1 MDSVE
6 LLSRLDSIIAK
17 LLVLDNAVI
26 QQGTAEL
33 KELVKQTAS
42 ILALVELSRS
52 SKVVAHRQYAHV
64 ILRKYFSRRK
74 QWDKLSQNEKN
85 NVKIILLDSIGKE
98 SESSVHSSLLQV
110 IATIAQH
117 ELCQEQNQ
125 WPELLAA
132 IHVSTQSE
140 KPEERQMGLQVL
152 ATVSD
157 VAAEELAPHLA
168 NLLTVFSRSLQETN
182 TLSGFYSVQSLTH
195 FVPYITTEHVSAVE
209 ALLPHIVN
217 VIKSL
222 LSSDEDR
229 AIEAL
234 DIVDEL
240 IESEVSVIAPHIQH
254 IVMFCLEITSNT
266 QLLDPLR
273 VKALNTIGYLIRLK
287 KKVILKHKLVDP
299 ILRVVFALMNAGGDE
314 DEDDDSDAEEDD
326 SSPSVFA
333 SQTLDVMAINL
344 PPEKIV
350 TPVLQYVETAIVST
364 NAEERRAALLA
375 LAVVAE
381 GAADHIRT
389 KYLAKFLDWVGAA
402 IKDPSLRVRNAAL
415 FALGQMCE
423 HLQPDIAKH
432 REALFPVLFSLLSGV
447 HEQVMAHP
455 GAPAPRGVD
464 RVFYALEMFCEQLE
478 EDLTPHLP
486 PLMECI
492 LSMLKDTTPPKVQEV
507 CLSAV
512 SAISNACKEGISP
525 YFNQILSYLHQYLQ
539 VQNTAHESEE
549 GLTLQTQALDTLGTL
564 AKTVGSEQFAPLGGE
579 SVRLGLLLIN
589 QRDDADL
596 RRSVYALFAS
606 VSSVLKNE
614 MEEFLPRIIELLLT
628 SLKSSEEISTE
639 KMNGSLS
646 APVVDLFD
654 PTGSDEED
662 LHDTEEGDEGDDVV
676 LAVSNA
682 YLEEK
687 EETCYAL
694 KEIATNVGSCFLPY
708 LNECSG
714 EVYGL
719 IDHVHEDIRKAA
731 VEASSQFTITFLKT
745 APDELDMVV
754 QSLSLLVPKLC
765 DMVSTDTEMLV
776 AMSCLESLNELIK
789 ECGEIVLKGENHL
802 HSIINSVTE
811 VFKGKTACQDGGDGD
826 DEDDDECSEDESA
839 EQEAMLFEFAGEIIP
854 SLITVT
860 DIQLITPHLN
870 KLLPLLIKKTKKSCS
885 VAERSFSVGTLS
897 EIVVALEG
905 NVVPLVPTLLPVFYQ
920 SIEDKDEEV
929 RSNAAFGIGVLPY
942 WAKEVLYPEYQ
953 KILGAL
959 SALLAKEESP
969 RCVDNIAAAVA
980 RIVITG
986 TDQIPLDVVFPGI
999 VNCLPL
1005 KEDNEE
1011 NSIMYQ
1017 AICHVYKQGNPIV
1030 LQHLP
1035 QILLAAATIIYTK
1048 KCNKEAEAQIVELVT
1063 SVNRDFHE
1071 DFKKTVSEMPEE
1083 CREKLVKILS

>member
-1 MDSVE
+1 MESVE

-26 QQGTAEL
+26 QQATAEL
-33 KELVKQTAS
+33 KELVKQTTS
-42 ILALVELSRS
+42 ILGLVELSRS
-52 SKVVAHRQYAHV
+52 SKVVAHRQYAAV
-64 ILRKYFSRRK
+64 ILRKFFSRRK
-74 QWDKLSQNEKN
+74 HWDKLSQNDKN
-85 NVKIILLDSIGKE
+85 NIKIILLDSIGKE
-98 SESSVHSSLLQV
+98 EESMVHSSILQV

-117 ELCQEQNQ
+117 ELCQETNQ

-140 KPEERQMGLQVL
+140 KPEQRQMGLQVL

-157 VAAEELAPHLA
+157 VAAEELAPHLT

-222 LSSDEDR
+222 LTCDEDR

-240 IESEVSVIAPHIQH
+240 IECEVSVIAPHIQH

-266 QLLDPLR
+266 ELSDPLR
-273 VKALNTIGYLIRLK
+273 VKSLNTIGYLIRLK

-299 ILRVVFALMNAGGDE
+299 ILVVVFALMNAGGDE

-350 TPVLQYVETAIVST
+350 TPVLQYVETAIVSA

-402 IKDPSLRVRNAAL
+402 IKDTSLRVRNAAL

-447 HEQVMAHP
+447 HEQVMSHP
-455 GAPAPRGVD
+455 GSPAPPGVD

-549 GLTLQTQALDTLGTL
+549 GLTLQTQAIDTLGTL

-579 SVRLGLLLIN
+579 SIRLGLLLVS

-596 RRSVYALFAS
+596 RRSIYALFAS
-606 VSSVLKNE
+606 VSVVLKHE
-614 MEEFLPRIIELLLT
+614 MEEFLPRIMELFLT

-654 PTGSDEED
+654 PTDSDEED
-662 LHDTEEGDEGDDVV
+662 LNDTEADDDDEVV

-694 KEIATNVGSCFLPY
+694 KEIANNVGSCFLPY

-731 VEASSQFTITFLKT
+731 VEASAQFTITFLKT
-745 APDELDMVV
+745 APDELEMVV
-754 QSLSLLVPKLC
+754 QSLGLLIPKMC
-765 DMVSTDTEMLV
+765 EMVKTDTEMLV
-776 AMSCLESLNELIK
+776 AMACLESTNELIK
-789 ECGEIVLKGENHL
+789 ECRDIVLRGDNHL
-802 HSIINSVTE
+802 SLIITAVTE
-811 VFKGKTACQDGGDGD
+811 VFKGKTACQDGGDGSASD
-826 DEDDDECSEDESA
+826 DEDDSEDESA

-860 DIQLITPHLN
+860 DIQLIQPHLN

-897 EIVVALEG
+897 EIVVALES
-905 NVVPLVPTLLPVFYQ
+905 NVIPLVPTLLPVFYQ

-929 RSNAAFGIGVLPY
+929 RSNAAFGIGVLPF
-942 WAKEVLYPEYQ
+942 WAKEVLYPEYS
-953 KILGAL
+953 KILGML
-959 SALLAKEESP
+959 STLMAKEESA

-1048 KCNKEAEAQIVELVT
+1048 KCNKEAEAQIFELVT

-1083 CREKLVKILS
+1083 CREKLFKILS